1 MFFLLPSSVSQR
13 LNPTLERAGGLWLF
27 FFSFFFSSPVYRMF
41 KRPRFTGWNIFI
53 TLFALVNV

>member
-27 FFSFFFSSPVYRMF
+27 LFSFFFF
-41 KRPRFTGWNIFI
+41 F
-53 TLFALVNV
+53 LDQLVGLGGAK